1 MTDDDVTKARLVKP
15 HTNTQIK
22 NAKPKAK
29 EYNLADGNGLA
40 LRIKTNGSRLWIF
53 NYSKPYTKKR
63 SNISFG
69 KFPDLSLVDARK
81 LGAESR
87 NLLAKDIDPQAHG
100 QQEKIKAR
108 FEEQSTFRLVAL
120 EWLKVKRS
128 KVSDPH
134 ADDIWRSLEKYT
146 FPTIG
151 DTPISKVTAPITIA
165 ALKPLEEKRTL
176 ETVKRQC
183 QRINEVMIYALNV
196 GLIEHNP
203 LAGIKEAFMAPQKR
217 NFPTISPAE
226 LSDLMKDLKK
236 ASINLETHCLIQWQ
250 LHSMVRPSEAAG
262 AKWKEIDVDAKIW
275 VIPAERMKKRRLH
288 KVPLT
293 PQMLNILDVM
303 TRHTG
308 KRDHIFCGF
317 RDPRSSMNSQTV
329 NQALKRMG
337 YKERLVAHGLR
348 SLASTILN
356 EARFPA
362 DIIEASLAHVDQ
374 NGTRGDYNRAEYLEL
389 RREMMCWWSNHIEQ
403 AAKGNLNIA
412 KAQ

>member
-1 MTDDDVTKARLVKP
+1 MPRLVKP
-15 HTNTQIK
+15 LTNTQIK

-69 KFPDLSLVDARK
+69 KFPDVSLADARG
-81 LGAESR
+81 LGAEAR
-87 NLLAKDIDPQAHG
+87 NLLARDIDPQAHG
-100 QQEKIKAR
+100 QQEKIKAS
-108 FEEQSTFRLVAL
+108 FEEKSTFRLVAL
-120 EWLKVKRS
+120 DWLKVKRS
-128 KVSDPH
+128 KVSDAH
-134 ADDIWRSLEKYT
+134 ADDIWRSLGKHT
-146 FPTIG
+146 FPIIG

-165 ALKPLEEKRTL
+165 TLKPLEEKRTL

-183 QRINEVMIYALNV
+183 QRINEVMIYALNI

-203 LAGIKEAFMAPQKR
+203 LAGIKEAFMAPKKR
-217 NFPTISPAE
+217 NFPTISSSE
-226 LSDLMKDLKK
+226 LPDLMKDLKK
-236 ASINLETHCLIQWQ
+236 ARINLETRCLIQWQ
-250 LHSMVRPSEAAG
+250 LHSIARPSEAAG
-262 AKWKEIDVDAKIW
+262 AKWAEIDMDAKLW
-275 VIPAERMKKRRLH
+275 VIPAERMKKRRPH
-288 KVPLT
+288 KIPLT
-293 PQMLNILDVM
+293 PQMLSILDVM
-303 TRHTG
+303 ARHTG
-308 KRDHIFCGF
+308 KREHIFCGF

-374 NGTRGDYNRAEYLEL
+374 NETRGDYNRAEYIEL
-389 RREMMCWWSNHIEQ
+389 RREMMRWWSDHIEQ
-403 AAKGNLNIA
+403 AAQDNLNIA